1 MSYAEVTFNN
11 PWSSRDMTTTD
22 EAEEQLISQRFTRSV
37 ELAIS
42 ALGLFTVEPGANA
55 VQWQL
60 VKLETG
66 WSWRKLDADGAIES
80 MSGRVFRD
88 YDFACQSAQVHGF
101 RPKEQHW
108 TIETDL
114 GTTHFYRGKAPA
126 FVPRKN
132 GG

>member
-1 MSYAEVTFNN
+1 
-11 PWSSRDMTTTD
+11 MTATYQV
-22 EAEEQLISQRFTRSV
+22 EEQLISAGFAPSV
-37 ELAIS
+37 ERAIS

-66 WSWRKLDADGAIES
+66 WSWRRLDADGAIES
-80 MSGRVFRD
+80 TSRWVFKD
-88 YDFACQSAQVHGF
+88 YNFACQNAKAHGF

>member
-1 MSYAEVTFNN
+1 
-11 PWSSRDMTTTD
+11 MTTTCQVD
-22 EAEEQLISQRFTRSV
+22 EQLISPRLVHSV
-37 ELAIS
+37 ERAIS

-60 VKLETG
+60 IKMETG
-66 WSWRKLDADGAIES
+66 WSWRKLDADGAIEGTS
-80 MSGRVFRD
+80 RWVFED
-88 YDFACQSAQVHGF
+88 YNFACQNAKVHGF